1 MWFIIGFILG
11 AGLLALVLLLRARNI
26 AVKWYEWL
34 TGAIG
39 LMLLLF
45 TIQNFSGS
53 FTEYEEFAAW
63 TFLWLF
69 GLPSLILIGVSLFL
83 PWRRHSKAGA

>member
-11 AGLLALVLLLRARNI
+11 AGLLTLVLLLRARNI

-53 FTEYEEFAAW
+53 FTEYEEFVAW
-63 TFLWLF
+63 TFY
-69 GLPSLILIGVSLFL
+69 GYSDCHPSF
-83 PWRRHSKAGA
+83 